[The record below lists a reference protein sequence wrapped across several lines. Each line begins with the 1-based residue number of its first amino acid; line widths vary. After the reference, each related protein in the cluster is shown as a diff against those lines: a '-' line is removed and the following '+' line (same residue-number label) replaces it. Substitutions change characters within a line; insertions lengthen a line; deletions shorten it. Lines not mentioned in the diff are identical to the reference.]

1 LWKHS
6 QIPLVCGLL
15 VLVRGGPAGLIG
27 FGTLFFLRV
36 GREEALMI
44 ETFGD
49 EYRRYMAR
57 TARILPGVY

>member
-1 LWKHS
+1 MNS
-6 QIPLVCGLL
+6 GC
-15 VLVRGGPAGLIG
+15 VRTTISNRCNR
-27 FGTLFFLRV
+27 TDFFLRV